1 MQVSQGAKRGNQHF
15 PHLVRCQGPPRKNL
29 RERLFSALHHDE
41 EKLAIFEPAAARLEN
56 SNQVGMGE
64 GRRRL
69 PARGFWRSAL
79 PTAYSPVG
87 VFHFLIMV
95 RRPNRP
101 SSGSGT
107 TIGPIRSRKVGANVG
122 LFTLWLS
129 ARAPGIRVHCFEPAA
144 DTRERLM
151 QNVIA
156 NCPADAVAVHPF
168 AIFNDST
175 SKELKEGRSTGEC
188 SFYVSHN
195 VREDAA
201 LEKVDCITLATALQF
216 ADADRID
223 LLKIDAEG
231 AELEILASVGQSTM
245 DRIERISLEYHEAI
259 RPGSLA
265 KILGVLEA
273 RGFTTFVETDA
284 RYGEDFGIGIVKA
297 SRS

>member
-1 MQVSQGAKRGNQHF
+1 MQKFIREVWPDVLAEFQN
-15 PHLVRCQGPPRKNL
+15 RCQNSLEVQTAYREGTPVPPVL
-29 RERLFSALHHDE
+29 LQEGLTVHAGHHDPIPFMLYE
-41 EKLAIFEPAAARLEN
+41 IFVQECYTC
-56 SNQVGMGE
+56 G
-64 GRRRL
+64 
-69 PARGFWRSAL
+69 GF
-79 PTAYSPVG
+79 YSPAPEHTV
-87 VFHFLIMV
+87 LD
-95 RRPNRP
+95 
-101 SSGSGT
+101 
-107 TIGPIRSRKVGANVG
+107 VGANVG